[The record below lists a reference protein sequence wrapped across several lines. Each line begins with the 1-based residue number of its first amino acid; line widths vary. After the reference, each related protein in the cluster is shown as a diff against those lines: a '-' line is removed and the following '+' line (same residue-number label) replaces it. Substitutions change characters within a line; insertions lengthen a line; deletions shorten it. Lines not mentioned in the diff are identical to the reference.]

1 MLNVLVDV
9 INQLQIADGIF
20 SSELAK
26 ETAYYQYQHMLLK
39 EMYIARPIN

>member
-26 ETAYYQYQHMLLK
+26 ETAYYQYQLPTYAPQGNVHS
-39 EMYIARPIN
+39 